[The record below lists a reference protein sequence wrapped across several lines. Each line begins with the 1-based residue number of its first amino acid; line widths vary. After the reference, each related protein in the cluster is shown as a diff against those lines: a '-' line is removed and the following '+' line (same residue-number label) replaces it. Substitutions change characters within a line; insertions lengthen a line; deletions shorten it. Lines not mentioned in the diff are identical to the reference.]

1 MVLILLNILFSNQM
15 KLLKAGQLKFNR
27 EIPPKRYLL
36 NKYIHIKYQLND
48 ITDMFICIYTHYSTE
63 QDKPP

>member
-1 MVLILLNILFSNQM
+1 MLFSNQM

-36 NKYIHIKYQLND
+36 NKYIKYQVNY
-48 ITDMFICIYTHYSTE
+48 ITYMYICIHTHYSTE
-63 QDKPP
+63 QDKPHKIIFFFF